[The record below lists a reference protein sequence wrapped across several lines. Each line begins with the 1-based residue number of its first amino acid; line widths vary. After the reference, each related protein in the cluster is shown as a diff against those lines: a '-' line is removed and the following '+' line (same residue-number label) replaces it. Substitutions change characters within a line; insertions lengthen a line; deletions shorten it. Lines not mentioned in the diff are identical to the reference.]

1 MDGTHVSVWPL
12 KHMTQAYRSRKATI
26 TTNVLCVC
34 NMGMQFIY
42 VYAGSEGSANN
53 SLVLEEAIGDQ
64 KHGFP

>member
-1 MDGTHVSVWPL
+1 
-12 KHMTQAYRSRKATI
+12 
-26 TTNVLCVC
+26 
-34 NMGMQFIY
+34 MGMQFIY